1 MENTNDTQLYPSIDM
16 SAAQEET
23 KELQERINTLE
34 KSRDET
40 EKEIRELKA
49 KVNESFNEKV
59 NSAFKKYIGKYYKT
73 IDTDTKESDDTCV
86 EIIKINGFE
95 RRTYNSWSEWLING
109 DTYTYVLDGNKKL
122 KYCSRN
128 NKNTRYCS
136 DGSSP
141 ENIIKNFNAK
151 YTEIT
156 EDEFGIHKMLMK
168 EFLLK

>member
-1 MENTNDTQLYPSIDM
+1 MENTNDTQLYLSIDM
-16 SAAQEET
+16 SAVQEET
-23 KELQERINTLE
+23 KELQDRITTLE

-59 NSAFKKYIGKYYKT
+59 NNAFKTYIGKYYKT
-73 IDTDTKESDDTCV
+73 IDNKDGDNTCV
-86 EIIKINGFE
+86 EIIKITGFE
-95 RRTYNSWSEWLING
+95 RHTYNNWSEWLIKG
-109 DTYTYVLDGNKKL
+109 DTYMYVLDGNKKL
-122 KYCSRN
+122 KYCLRN

-156 EDEFGIHKMLMK
+156 EDEFGIHKMLIK